1 MAIAYKV
8 LGQQAPGAT
17 TPTTLYTCPGA
28 TQTIIST
35 IACCNRGGTA
45 TSYRVSVRPDGAV
58 QANAHYIAYD
68 VPIQANQTD
77 MLTLG
82 ITLDAGDVVTVYSA
96 SANMSFTAFGS
107 ELT

>member
-8 LGQQAPGAT
+8 LGQVAPGAT

-28 TQTIIST
+28 TQAILST
-35 IACCNRGGTA
+35 IVCCNRGGTA
-45 TSYRVSVRPDGAV
+45 TTYRVSVRPDGAA
-58 QANAHYIAYD
+58 QANQHYIAYD
-68 VPIQANQTD
+68 VTVQANQSD

-82 ITLDAGDVVTVYSA
+82 ITLDATDVVTVYSA
-96 SANMSFTAFGS
+96 GANMSFTAFGS

>member
-8 LGQQAPGAT
+8 LGQQAPSAT

-28 TQTIIST
+28 AQAIIST
-35 IACCNRGGTA
+35 IVCCNRGSSA
-45 TSYRVSVRPDGAV
+45 TSYRVSIRPDGAV

-77 MLTLG
+77 TLTLG
-82 ITLDAGDVVTVYSA
+82 ITLDASDVVTVYSA
-96 SANMSFTAFGS
+96 SANMSFSAFGT